1 MNDKSHIVFPLK
13 RIAATVYDLFLLI
26 GVWFLF
32 GSLAL
37 GVVYIFTGEIKGES
51 ESIQNFGLFLLLF
64 STWAFYAYFWI
75 HGGKTLGMAVW
86 KFEIYSLQEGKINLY
101 QTLIRFGLNLIT
113 FFMAGLPL
121 LMIYFSKEKL
131 SLSDKIS
138 QTAYRKI

>member
-13 RIAATVYDLFLLI
+13 RIAATIYDLFLLI
-26 GVWFLF
+26 GIWFGV

-37 GVVYIFTGEIKGES
+37 WLNGSEILNPW
-51 ESIQNFGLFLLLF
+51 IGLGLVFI
-64 STWAFYAYFWI
+64 STWCFYSYFWT

-86 KFEIYSLQEGKINLY
+86 KFEIYSLQGGKINLY

-138 QTAYRKI
+138 QTTYRKI